1 MVKNTYQV
9 TWKIFREWGFEN
21 AFKGARLVI
30 TIMWLMVA
38 VYMAFMGKEISIA
51 YILLV
56 FCLYRAFLRWLVVTN
71 TQYRHLCVN
80 HKGADWERTIS
91 FVDKKIKVEDG
102 IITVDYLVSDIKSIK
117 EKGNKIWLYMNNKTV
132 VRLYK
137 DCFTQGNWEMCKAM
151 LDEQNR

>member
-9 TWKIFREWGFEN
+9 TWKRFREWGFEN
-21 AFKGARLVI
+21 AFKGARLGI
-30 TIMWLMVA
+30 TIMWLLVA
-38 VYMAFMGKEISIA
+38 FFMAFMSKEISIA

-56 FCLYRAFLRWLVVTN
+56 FCLYRAFFRWIVVTN
-71 TQYRHLCVN
+71 TQYRNLCKN
-80 HKGADWERTIS
+80 HKGADWERTIR
-91 FVDKKIKVEDG
+91 FADKKIKVEDG
-102 IITVDYLVSDIKSIK
+102 IITVDYLFSDIENIK

-151 LDEQNR
+151 LDE